1 MSNKVSSGNDSSSI
15 DEYNFLI
22 GQVQHYMKEIMEI
35 TSLHVNDSESHDLT
49 YLHGLNKSTSNFSNH
64 NLPILLKN
72 LESKNNI
79 IKEITNLSP
88 KLKHKGLLTYL
99 LVPS

>member
-1 MSNKVSSGNDSSSI
+1 MNGIVSSGNDSSI

-49 YLHGLNKSTSNFSNH
+49 YLHGLNKSNFSNR

-79 IKEITNLSP
+79 IKEIKNLSP
-88 KLKHKGLLTYL
+88 KLKHRGLLMCI
-99 LVPS
+99 LVPNHI